1 MIQVMPSFISCVDST
16 RLAYRN
22 LIVFSKDAWD
32 FILVYEVVNVGKHV
46 AMFHIL
52 VVQQKSAVLA
62 PETGFHHQVF

>member
-1 MIQVMPSFISCVDST
+1 MIQVMPSFTSCIYST

-46 AMFHIL
+46 AVFHIL
-52 VVQQKSAVLA
+52 VIQQKSAVLA
-62 PETGFHHQVF
+62 PVTGFQHQFF